1 MSTMKI
7 TAEAREDAGK
17 GAARRLRQAG
27 RIPAVLYG
35 QGRDGLSLSLN
46 AQEISQLLSTPGAR
60 TTILELEV
68 MEGATSS
75 KRNILIKEIQEHPY
89 REDILHMDLFE
100 VAMDKEI
107 SVMVPIETVG
117 TPEGVIMGGI
127 LEMKRR
133 QLEVFCLPGNIPDT
147 ITIDI
152 SHLEGGD
159 AVHVASIEAPEGV
172 QIPYDMNFTIL
183 TVVGVTEEPEEE
195 EEELEEGEVPE
206 EGEAEDVPETDT
218 EEEPGKA

>member
-117 TPEGVIMGGI
+117 TPEGVTMGGI

-133 QLEVFCLPGNIPDT
+133 QLEVFCLPGDIPDV

-152 SHLEGGD
+152 SHLDIGD
-159 AVHVASIEAPEGV
+159 AVHVASVEVPENV

-206 EGEAEDVPETDT
+206 EGEAEETPETDT
-218 EEEPGKA
+218 EEETGKE

>member
-17 GAARRLRQAG
+17 GTARRLRQAG

-35 QGRDGLSLSLN
+35 HGRNGLSLSLD
-46 AQEISQLLSTPGAR
+46 AHEISQLLSKPGAR
-60 TTILELEV
+60 TNILELEV
-68 MEGATSS
+68 MEGKTSS

-89 REDILHMDLFE
+89 RENILHMDLFE

-152 SHLEGGD
+152 SHLEVGD
-159 AVHVASIEAPEGV
+159 AVHVASIEAPEDV

-183 TVVGVTEEPEEE
+183 TVVGVAEEPEEE

-206 EGEAEDVPETDT
+206 EGEAEDTPETDT
-218 EEEPGKA
+218 EEETGKE